1 MLGLTLL
8 ALVKLAKKGEE
19 LSWTPQFGQD
29 LPQSISAN
37 CVKGFGQVN
46 ECSKQAHFM
55 LPTFLLDQS

>member
-1 MLGLTLL
+1 MLDLTLL
-8 ALVKLAKKGEE
+8 ALVKLAKNCDE
-19 LSWTPQFGQD
+19 LRRTPEFGQD